1 MIGKL
6 TYEQIE
12 GIAKELENATLFV
25 KSYIKDKNIVELEDF
40 LSTVEGYSKF
50 LMTTIELNKDADKEL
65 QELKNQKKSFH

>member
-1 MIGKL
+1 MIGNL
-6 TYEQIE
+6 TYDQIE
-12 GIAKELENATLFV
+12 GIAKELENSTLFV

>member
-1 MIGKL
+1 MIGNL
-6 TYEQIE
+6 TYDQIE
-12 GIAKELENATLFV
+12 GIAKELENATVFV

>member
-1 MIGKL
+1 MIGTM
-6 TYEQIE
+6 TYGQVEEIT
-12 GIAKELENATLFV
+12 KELESSAEFV

>member
-1 MIGKL
+1 MIGNL
-6 TYEQIE
+6 TYDQIE
-12 GIAKELENATLFV
+12 EIVRQLENSTLLV
-25 KSYIKDKNIVELEDF
+25 KNYIKDKNIVELEDF